1 MGAHFPAVTRGIYD
15 LQQYFLNI
23 FFAFTKNRKNVLETC
38 KTPTGGFDCGGNN
51 ALKQYAWDVG
61 NCAKEGLSN
70 RGKSC

>member
-1 MGAHFPAVTRGIYD
+1 MQLPEFKFY
-15 LQQYFLNI
+15 
-23 FFAFTKNRKNVLETC
+23 FAFTKKRKNVLETW
-38 KTPTGGFDCGGNN
+38 KPPTGGFDCGGNN